1 MKIAFV
7 RLLLV
12 AGLLAVRPLRASQTT
27 IPEDNPGR
35 AKAIAWVE
43 ANAKVDPHAA
53 LVADLTKV
61 IDAALM
67 KDGIVQVILGPA
79 RLKSGR
85 PTGLWLIDE
94 EFFSFEFT
102 DQQAQRMDLQPDA
115 AKVNLFP
122 QIEELNGVQLF
133 EISELHLDGAEHFD
147 GARPLSGTVSSKA
160 LAPGAV
166 RDFTSP
172 VFPGGDAAERFE
184 LRLWYI
190 ALGGDAPTIS
200 YYHPSGRVPARGDM
214 HFSCLPFNTDDRLKK
229 MDALDRTAAT
239 GLLVPVAPREPAK
252 RISGPVVIFA
262 TLCVKARRPSKGS
275 DRGFSIADV
284 VCSNVTAQLV
294 NVEEPPAAAAP

>member
-7 RLLLV
+7 SLLLV
-12 AGLLAVRPLRASQTT
+12 AGLLAAGPLRASQTT
-27 IPEDNPGR
+27 IPEENPGR
-35 AKAIAWVE
+35 AKVIAWLE
-43 ANAKVDPHAA
+43 ANAKLDPHTA
-53 LVADLTKV
+53 LIAELTKV

-67 KDGIVQVILGPA
+67 KDGIVQVVLGSG

-94 EFFSFEFT
+94 EFFTFEFT

-122 QIEELNGVQLF
+122 QMEELNGVQLF
-133 EISELHLDGAEHFD
+133 EISDLRLDGTEHLDGA
-147 GARPLSGTVSSKA
+147 RPISGKVSCKA

-166 RDFTSP
+166 REFTSP

-190 ALGGDAPTIS
+190 APGGDAPTIS
-200 YYHPSGRVPARGDM
+200 YYHPSGRVPARGDL

-229 MDALDRTAAT
+229 MEALDRTSAT
-239 GLLVPVAPREPAK
+239 GQLLP
-252 RISGPVVIFA
+252 
-262 TLCVKARRPSKGS
+262 ARRTKRRRKS
-275 DRGFSIADV
+275 R
-284 VCSNVTAQLV
+284 
-294 NVEEPPAAAAP
+294 AP